1 MASLLEFSFSMSNR
15 RSLACHKSSFYFFH
29 YISFTQISWQICN
42 RSMKVPYFREKNFG
56 CLERGQTKNQICRPT
71 IKDILWRKGYCCIII
86 EHNKDDSLP
95 CLDASEYQFT
105 IIQETYIY
113 ILMMKFID
121 GVTAIFTK
129 IYTYRYSYWCSYTR
143 KGGGGLHLYL

>member
-1 MASLLEFSFSMSNR
+1 
-15 RSLACHKSSFYFFH
+15 
-29 YISFTQISWQICN
+29 
-42 RSMKVPYFREKNFG
+42 MKVPYFREKIFG

-86 EHNKDDSLP
+86 EHNKDDSLL

-113 ILMMKFID
+113 ILNNEIHRW
-121 GVTAIFTK
+121 G
-129 IYTYRYSYWCSYTR
+129 YN
-143 KGGGGLHLYL
+143 HLYQNLYVQIFFLQKQNNL